1 MGELLIG
8 LLVVLLVAGGAIC
21 GLIAM
26 GRTSALEQDLRKMRQ
41 QLQRLETRLAA
52 REQADLLTG
61 QLIGIAGTIDLFVMM
76 QAHVQRRRLR
86 HSALLLTLT
95 GLTLM
100 VPNPIAIAGLL
111 IAIAGIQLQVREVEE
126 PYLRRVHGHTYRDY
140 TTRVGRFLPWLG
152 RTRDETNDAA
162 RHYT

>member
-1 MGELLIG
+1 MPDLI
-8 LLVVLLVAGGAIC
+8 
-21 GLIAM
+21 
-26 GRTSALEQDLRKMRQ
+26 E
-41 QLQRLETRLAA
+41 RLAP
-52 REQADLLTG
+52 
-61 QLIGIAGTIDLFVMM
+61 IPFIAV
-76 QAHVQRRRLR
+76 
-86 HSALLLTLT
+86 AL
-95 GLTLM
+95 
-100 VPNPIAIAGLL
+100 VLL

>member
-1 MGELLIG
+1 MMLPDTTPDFDTVEATAAFVDL
-8 LLVVLLVAGGAIC
+8 AGYSIPFAIVRNP
-21 GLIAM
+21 IF
-26 GRTSALEQDLRKMRQ
+26 T
-41 QLQRLETRLAA
+41 T
-52 REQADLLTG
+52 
-61 QLIGIAGTIDLFVMM
+61 
-76 QAHVQRRRLR
+76 
-86 HSALLLTLT
+86 LLLTLT

>member
-1 MGELLIG
+1 
-8 LLVVLLVAGGAIC
+8 
-21 GLIAM
+21 
-26 GRTSALEQDLRKMRQ
+26 MRNPIF
-41 QLQRLETRLAA
+41 T
-52 REQADLLTG
+52 T
-61 QLIGIAGTIDLFVMM
+61 
-76 QAHVQRRRLR
+76 
-86 HSALLLTLT
+86 LLLTLT

-140 TTRVGRFLPWLG
+140 TTRVGRLLPWLG

>member
-1 MGELLIG
+1 MTAVQPCCSCRALATAANRSAGHRLL
-8 LLVVLLVAGGAIC
+8 A
-21 GLIAM
+21 
-26 GRTSALEQDLRKMRQ
+26 
-41 QLQRLETRLAA
+41 RLAPGTSSIHA
-52 REQADLLTG
+52 TG
-61 QLIGIAGTIDLFVMM
+61 GSGTSVQLMDDRPEI
-76 QAHVQRRRLR
+76 
-86 HSALLLTLT
+86 
-95 GLTLM
+95 
-100 VPNPIAIAGLL
+100 LL